1 MSLAYSPQM
10 AQLSSS
16 SRSMSM
22 ISVHIRLE
30 LSGSGEERSMGEPNE
45 PKRDGDICDNLN
57 TTFEVHDK
65 SFSILP
71 IL

>member
-22 ISVHIRLE
+22 ISVHMRLE
-30 LSGSGEERSMGEPNE
+30 LRGSGEERSMGEPNE
-45 PKRDGDICDNLN
+45 PKRDGNNLN
-57 TTFEVHDK
+57 VATFEVHDK